1 VDQLGNILGEREG
14 VASDGWPKTT
24 APSCFYRPSQRQ
36 GDVHQPVHEPLRSSR
51 PWRDQPRQPFGEHAA
66 CAVATGAKELPYLQV
81 EHNTALRQPRPSP
94 AQGAT
99 RETALALVGT
109 AWCVRS
115 TRRVAQPIACPDGMD
130 EAQCAQLPDGLK
142 VRELRYRV
150 QRQGFRVKAI
160 TLGTTLVDAE
170 RYSVQA
176 LSQLYVARWGIET
189 HCAQLKTPKGL
200 DGLKCKTVDGVLKE
214 LL

>member
-1 VDQLGNILGEREG
+1 VPEQL
-14 VASDGWPKTT
+14 S
-24 APSCFYRPSQRQ
+24 
-36 GDVHQPVHEPLRSSR
+36 SSR
-51 PWRDQPRQPFGEHAA
+51 PWRDHPRQPFGEHAA
-66 CAVATGAKELPYLQV
+66 CAAATGAKELPYLQV

-115 TRRVAQPIACPDGMD
+115 TRRVAQPIACPEGMD

-150 QRQGFRVKAI
+150 HRQSFQVKAI

-170 RYSVQA
+170 CYSVQA
-176 LSQLYVARWGIET
+176 LSQLYVPRWGIET
-189 HCAQLKTPKGL
+189 HRAQLKISTGL
-200 DGLKCKTVDGVLKE
+200 DGFKCKTVDGVLKE
-214 LL
+214 LLVSH